1 MKNEGRAMI
10 VVIAYILTMLLITLV
25 AIVMIRNISKRTI
38 EHVPDNEDKGIT
50 TEIVYVP
57 VYAESESEGDS
68 ETEKT
73 EPSVTY
79 MVKEH
84 EGRVGI
90 YENGELAYLLDVYTK
105 TLPKSDRDL
114 LKEGIMAYSKA
125 ELKKIIEDYTT

>member
-10 VVIAYILTMLLITLV
+10 VVVAYILTMLLITLV
-25 AIVMIRNISKRTI
+25 AIVTIRNTAKNPTND
-38 EHVPDNEDKGIT
+38 EQGNKDKDIT

-57 VYAESESEGDS
+57 VYAESETEVDS
-68 ETEKT
+68 ETDKT

-79 MVKEH
+79 TVKEH

-90 YENGELAYLLDVYTK
+90 YENGELTYLLDVYTK

-114 LKEGIMAYSKA
+114 LKEGIMAYSEA
-125 ELKKIIEDYTT
+125 ELQKIIEDYTA